1 LHFDEQGEMMARKD
15 SEKDVERPR
24 YYSQFWLD
32 VAAGRRVIGG
42 GKGALELETDEGDM
56 SEQDTLPEVNVKG
69 AQAAKSS
76 PAPAAPAEAP
86 ARWTASAGQQSIHL
100 SGKES
105 LADLVAAAGL
115 VDIGEN
121 EEVPELTG
129 DFSEDV
135 EQISESPLVLGEE
148 PEDTFN
154 YTGLYDEE
162 EEEEEEGWSP
172 RRGKKPK
179 KPEKPRRREKGRDY

>member
-1 LHFDEQGEMMARKD
+1 MARKD

-32 VAAGRRVIGG
+32 VAAGRKVFTG
-42 GKGALELETDEGDM
+42 GKGALETDEGDG
-56 SEQDTLPEVNVKG
+56 SEQDELPEVPMKGPAAVKS
-69 AQAAKSS
+69 A
-76 PAPAAPAEAP
+76 PPPAAPAETP
-86 ARWTASAGQQSIHL
+86 ARWSAPAGQQSIHL

-105 LADLVAAAGL
+105 LADLAAAAGL
-115 VDIGEN
+115 VDIGDN

-135 EQISESPLVLGEE
+135 EQGSETPLALAEE
-148 PEDTFN
+148 PGESSFDYAN
-154 YTGLYDEE
+154 LYDEVDEE
-162 EEEEEEGWSP
+162 EEDEGWSP

-179 KPEKPRRREKGRDY
+179 KQEKPRRREKGRDY

>member
-1 LHFDEQGEMMARKD
+1 MMVRKD

-42 GKGALELETDEGDM
+42 GKSTLDTDEGDT
-56 SEQDTLPEVNVKG
+56 SEQEALPEVTVKG
-69 AQAAKSS
+69 APAAKSAA
-76 PAPAAPAEAP
+76 APAAPAETP
-86 ARWTASAGQQSIHL
+86 ARWNAPAGHQSIHL

-105 LADLVAAAGL
+105 LADLAAAAGL
-115 VDIGEN
+115 VDIGED

-129 DFSEDV
+129 DFSEEADQV
-135 EQISESPLVLGEE
+135 AEPELALDEGSEE
-148 PEDTFN
+148 PFD
-154 YTGLYDEE
+154 YASLYDE

>member
-1 LHFDEQGEMMARKD
+1 MMVRKD

-42 GKGALELETDEGDM
+42 GKGALEIDEGDM
-56 SEQDTLPEVNVKG
+56 SEQDTLPEGTVKG
-69 AQAAKSS
+69 APAAKSS
-76 PAPAAPAEAP
+76 TAPAAPAEAP
-86 ARWTASAGQQSIHL
+86 ARWAASAGQQPVHL
-100 SGKES
+100 SGTES
-105 LADLVAAAGL
+105 LADLAAAAGL

-129 DFSEDV
+129 DFSEEM
-135 EQISESPLVLGEE
+135 EQASESPLALDEG
-148 PEDTFN
+148 PEDAFN
-154 YTGLYDEE
+154 YANLYDEEE